1 MENTRIFAASF
12 DEGETYFGNYD
23 TIAEAVKDVPQLA
36 KEIGEHLDEDS
47 TFMIGISESP
57 FRIDGESVDSEDI
70 IQQMEENADCGGE
83 AYFADEDPFF
93 MDQWEYEE
101 LNAEL
106 AKTMVRYLHKKFPDE
121 IDEDGNV
128 IHCRALERASM
139 FDMKGHFLYEGPY
152 SKGEL
157 QLPKGWK
164 VGDPE
169 PDFI

>member
-1 MENTRIFAASF
+1 MKDSRIFAISF
-12 DEGETYFGNYD
+12 DEGETFYGNYY
-23 TIAEAVKDVPQLA
+23 TIAEAAEDVPDLA
-36 KEIGEHLDEDS
+36 EELGKEMDDESAYLIGV
-47 TFMIGISESP
+47 SEKP

-83 AYFADEDPFF
+83 AYFADEDPFS
-93 MDQWEYEE
+93 MNQWDYDE
-101 LNAEL
+101 LNSEM
-106 AKTMVRYLHKKFPDE
+106 AKAMVKFLHKKFPDE

-139 FDMKGHFLYEGPY
+139 FDMKGNFLYEGPY